1 MVDSIHSN
9 GMPVPPEGRPI
20 EQTGKDNRVDA
31 AGAGHGR
38 QQSEAARDQ
47 IDRVELSDAARRL
60 ANETG
65 DAAGEVTESSTL
77 SPERLSTVTKRLS
90 EGYYD
95 NEAVRYEIARQLM
108 PDLRTHT
115 GE

>member
-20 EQTGKDNRVDA
+20 EQSSRENRVDA
-31 AGAGHGR
+31 VGAGHGR

-60 ANETG
+60 ANEAG

-77 SPERLSTVTKRLS
+77 SPERLSTVTKRLT
-90 EGYYD
+90 EGFYD
-95 NEAVRYEIARQLM
+95 NEAVRYEITRQLM